1 MTESWDEIVSTCRE
15 ARLYHHAF
23 TIAGKEVELDA
34 IAQLRDSGVGVRE
47 IARLTR
53 VPRSTVSR
61 LCRDL
66 AAARRQMEIERA
78 EVDSEIL
85 EFARQTIRAPAG
97 ARPTVP

>member
-1 MTESWDEIVSTCRE
+1 M
-15 ARLYHHAF
+15 
-23 TIAGKEVELDA
+23 
-34 IAQLRDSGVGVRE
+34 AQLMDSGVGVRE

-66 AAARRQMEIERA
+66 AAAVRQVEMERA

-85 EFARQTIRAPAG
+85 EFARRTIRAPERG
-97 ARPTVP
+97 QTHGSLST